1 MEKGDIALIYV
12 KDKTSASG
20 ENVSSVNHRPSK
32 SFGASIS
39 FFFAL
44 LLFLKA
50 GSRYQGMSFKR
61 LAPKGENLTA

>member
-20 ENVSSVNHRPSK
+20 ENV
-32 SFGASIS
+32 
-39 FFFAL
+39 
-44 LLFLKA
+44 FLKA

-61 LAPKGENLTA
+61 LAPKGEKLTA